1 MTKTNYKLIA
11 KKHLA
16 NLEKEYEELKIK
28 NGEEYESDH
37 HICTISDLEHLL
49 ESNGNYTVKRTYED
63 SSIVHFID
71 RNNFQDLNDFDY
83 EIEKDFDKDLSKE
96 WADIKANFI
105 KETQN
110 FEIAPNLYN
119 CFNALT
125 FQQTHCEQRVK
136 DDIKGARVRMES
148 LLNGKCGSRIDLAKK
163 ECLALTR

>member
-28 NGEEYESDH
+28 NGDDYESDH

-83 EIEKDFDKDLSKE
+83 EIEKDLK
-96 WADIKANFI
+96 
-105 KETQN
+105 
-110 FEIAPNLYN
+110 
-119 CFNALT
+119 
-125 FQQTHCEQRVK
+125 
-136 DDIKGARVRMES
+136 
-148 LLNGKCGSRIDLAKK
+148 RIEEAKK
-163 ECLALTR
+163 RIEENKILKTEKLRHILNLEEEQIKKIKNTYTYDYFTEKDKYNKFYNVVSENKKRFLKYCSYV

>member
-83 EIEKDFDKDLSKE
+83 EIEKDLK
-96 WADIKANFI
+96 
-105 KETQN
+105 
-110 FEIAPNLYN
+110 
-119 CFNALT
+119 
-125 FQQTHCEQRVK
+125 
-136 DDIKGARVRMES
+136 
-148 LLNGKCGSRIDLAKK
+148 RIEEAKK
-163 ECLALTR
+163 RIEENKILKTEKLRQILRLDENQIEKIKNTFTYDYFTEKEKADKYYEVINENRKRFFKFCDYV

>member
-71 RNNFQDLNDFDY
+71 RNNFEDLNDFDY
-83 EIEKDFDKDLSKE
+83 EIEKDLK
-96 WADIKANFI
+96 
-105 KETQN
+105 
-110 FEIAPNLYN
+110 
-119 CFNALT
+119 
-125 FQQTHCEQRVK
+125 
-136 DDIKGARVRMES
+136 
-148 LLNGKCGSRIDLAKK
+148 RIEEAKK
-163 ECLALTR
+163 RIEENKILKTEKLRHILNLEEDQIKKIKNTYTYDYFTEKEKADKYYEVINENRKRFFKYCTYV

>member
-71 RNNFQDLNDFDY
+71 RNNFEDLNDFDY
-83 EIEKDFDKDLSKE
+83 EIEKDL
-96 WADIKANFI
+96 
-105 KETQN
+105 
-110 FEIAPNLYN
+110 
-119 CFNALT
+119 
-125 FQQTHCEQRVK
+125 R
-136 DDIKGARVRMES
+136 
-148 LLNGKCGSRIDLAKK
+148 RIEEAKK
-163 ECLALTR
+163 RIEENKILKTEKLRHILNLEEEQIKKIKNTYTYDYFTEKDKYDKFYNVVSENKKKVFKIL

>member
-16 NLEKEYEELKIK
+16 NLEKEYQELKIK

-83 EIEKDFDKDLSKE
+83 EIEKDLK
-96 WADIKANFI
+96 
-105 KETQN
+105 
-110 FEIAPNLYN
+110 
-119 CFNALT
+119 
-125 FQQTHCEQRVK
+125 
-136 DDIKGARVRMES
+136 
-148 LLNGKCGSRIDLAKK
+148 RIEEAKK
-163 ECLALTR
+163 RIEENKILKTEKLRHILNLEEDQIKKIKNTYTYDYFTEKEKADKYYEVINENRKRFFKFCDYV

>member
-1 MTKTNYKLIA
+1 MYIHPKSTMTKTNYKLIA

-71 RNNFQDLNDFDY
+71 RNNFEDLNDFDY
-83 EIEKDFDKDLSKE
+83 EIEKDLK
-96 WADIKANFI
+96 
-105 KETQN
+105 
-110 FEIAPNLYN
+110 
-119 CFNALT
+119 
-125 FQQTHCEQRVK
+125 
-136 DDIKGARVRMES
+136 
-148 LLNGKCGSRIDLAKK
+148 RIEEAKK
-163 ECLALTR
+163 RIEENKILKTEKLRHILNLEEEQIKKIKNTYTYDYFTEKEKADKYYEVINENRKRFFKFCDYV

>member
-63 SSIVHFID
+63 SSIVHFIE

-83 EIEKDFDKDLSKE
+83 EIERDLK
-96 WADIKANFI
+96 
-105 KETQN
+105 
-110 FEIAPNLYN
+110 
-119 CFNALT
+119 
-125 FQQTHCEQRVK
+125 
-136 DDIKGARVRMES
+136 
-148 LLNGKCGSRIDLAKK
+148 RIEEAKK
-163 ECLALTR
+163 RIEENKILKTEKLRDILQLEDKQIKKIKNTFTYDFFTEKDKRDKFHKVVSENRKRFLNIVLMFKNYIRN

>member
-11 KKHLA
+11 KKRLA

-28 NGEEYESDH
+28 NGDDYESDH

-83 EIEKDFDKDLSKE
+83 EIEKDLK
-96 WADIKANFI
+96 
-105 KETQN
+105 
-110 FEIAPNLYN
+110 
-119 CFNALT
+119 
-125 FQQTHCEQRVK
+125 
-136 DDIKGARVRMES
+136 
-148 LLNGKCGSRIDLAKK
+148 RIEEAKK
-163 ECLALTR
+163 RIEENKILKTDKLREILRLEEDQIKKIKNTYTYDYFTEKEKADKYYEVINENRKRFFKFCDYV

>member
-71 RNNFQDLNDFDY
+71 RNNFEDLNDFDY
-83 EIEKDFDKDLSKE
+83 EIEKDL
-96 WADIKANFI
+96 
-105 KETQN
+105 
-110 FEIAPNLYN
+110 
-119 CFNALT
+119 
-125 FQQTHCEQRVK
+125 R
-136 DDIKGARVRMES
+136 
-148 LLNGKCGSRIDLAKK
+148 RIEEAKK
-163 ECLALTR
+163 RIEENKILKTDKLREILRLEEDQIKKIKNTYTYDYFTEKDKYNKFYNVVSENRKRFLKYCSYV

>member
-1 MTKTNYKLIA
+1 MYIHPKFTMTKTNYKLIA

-83 EIEKDFDKDLSKE
+83 EIEKDLK
-96 WADIKANFI
+96 
-105 KETQN
+105 
-110 FEIAPNLYN
+110 
-119 CFNALT
+119 
-125 FQQTHCEQRVK
+125 
-136 DDIKGARVRMES
+136 
-148 LLNGKCGSRIDLAKK
+148 RIEEAKK
-163 ECLALTR
+163 RIEENKILKTEKLRHILNLEEEQIKKIKNTYTYDYFTEKEKADKYYEVINENRKRFFKFCDYV

>member
-1 MTKTNYKLIA
+1 MYIHPKFTMTKTNYKLIA

-63 SSIVHFID
+63 SSIVHFIE

-83 EIEKDFDKDLSKE
+83 EIEKDLK
-96 WADIKANFI
+96 
-105 KETQN
+105 
-110 FEIAPNLYN
+110 
-119 CFNALT
+119 
-125 FQQTHCEQRVK
+125 
-136 DDIKGARVRMES
+136 
-148 LLNGKCGSRIDLAKK
+148 RIEEAKK
-163 ECLALTR
+163 RIEENKILKTEKLRHILNLEEEQIKKIKNTYTYDYFTEKEKADKYYEVINENRKRFFKFCDYV

>member
-83 EIEKDFDKDLSKE
+83 EIEKDLKRIEEAKKRIEENKILKTEKLRHILNLEEEQIKKIKNTYIYDYFTEKE
-96 WADIKANFI
+96 KANKYYEVINENRKRFF
-105 KETQN
+105 K
-110 FEIAPNLYN
+110 Y
-119 CFNALT
+119 CDY
-125 FQQTHCEQRVK
+125 V
-136 DDIKGARVRMES
+136 
-148 LLNGKCGSRIDLAKK
+148 
-163 ECLALTR
+163 

>member
-83 EIEKDFDKDLSKE
+83 EIEKDLK
-96 WADIKANFI
+96 
-105 KETQN
+105 
-110 FEIAPNLYN
+110 
-119 CFNALT
+119 
-125 FQQTHCEQRVK
+125 
-136 DDIKGARVRMES
+136 
-148 LLNGKCGSRIDLAKK
+148 RIEEAKK
-163 ECLALTR
+163 RIEENKILKTEKLRHILNLEEDQIKKIKNTYTYDYFTEKDKYNKFYNVVSENRKRFFKYCSYV

>member
-1 MTKTNYKLIA
+1 MYIHPKFTMTKTNYKLIA

-83 EIEKDFDKDLSKE
+83 EIEKDLKRIEEAKKRIEENKILKTEKLREILRLDESQIKKIKNTYIYDYFTEKE
-96 WADIKANFI
+96 KANKYYEVINENRKRFF
-105 KETQN
+105 K
-110 FEIAPNLYN
+110 FCDY
-119 CFNALT
+119 
-125 FQQTHCEQRVK
+125 V
-136 DDIKGARVRMES
+136 
-148 LLNGKCGSRIDLAKK
+148 
-163 ECLALTR
+163 

>member
-1 MTKTNYKLIA
+1 MAKTNYKLIA

-83 EIEKDFDKDLSKE
+83 EIEKDLK
-96 WADIKANFI
+96 
-105 KETQN
+105 
-110 FEIAPNLYN
+110 
-119 CFNALT
+119 
-125 FQQTHCEQRVK
+125 
-136 DDIKGARVRMES
+136 
-148 LLNGKCGSRIDLAKK
+148 RIEEAKK
-163 ECLALTR
+163 RIEENKILKTEKLRHILNLEEEQIKKIKNTYTYDYFTEKEKADKYYEVINENRKRFFKFCDYV